1 MKVWEYGSMGV
12 FLENIVKISP
22 CLAILLNNL
31 VFALKLLV
39 MSIAAQNLKYLRKL
53 RGWTQE
59 EFAVKL
65 KIKRS
70 LLGAYEEERAEPRL
84 EVLELVS
91 DMFRV
96 SLDELLRKKM
106 QDVKG
111 NNYLAKRR
119 ALKMSSVP
127 NQIQMVPVK

>member
-1 MKVWEYGSMGV
+1 
-12 FLENIVKISP
+12 
-22 CLAILLNNL
+22 
-31 VFALKLLV
+31 

-59 EFAVKL
+59 EFAIKL

-91 DMFRV
+91 DMFRL

-106 QDVKG
+106 QDIKG
-111 NNYLAKRR
+111 SNYLAKRR
-119 ALKMSSVP
+119 AQKMAALP
-127 NQIQMVPVK
+127 NQIQLVPVKAAAGYLAGYGDPEFLDELNTFTLPMLAGEITGLLRS